1 MTQFNYF
8 KFLRV
13 DKAND
18 EELEK
23 SDHWP
28 MKWRMNSNIGA
39 SIVKNHTNTGVS
51 VVKTTNK
58 TWLHPI
64 TKGLDGQEW
73 GQFEANIKATL
84 RGQNKE
90 PVSQELAEKEERTWQ
105 NMPFVLQCNRFT
117 HTQCAGSLLNWFHK
131 VWRLAVVTTKGME
144 WLSHG
149 EQLMEPGVFQDC
161 RGDCWGG
168 MCQRCKITCA
178 VE

>member
-64 TKGLDGQEW
+64 TKGLDGQE
-73 GQFEANIKATL
+73 
-84 RGQNKE
+84 
-90 PVSQELAEKEERTWQ
+90 
-105 NMPFVLQCNRFT
+105 
-117 HTQCAGSLLNWFHK
+117 
-131 VWRLAVVTTKGME
+131 
-144 WLSHG
+144 
-149 EQLMEPGVFQDC
+149 
-161 RGDCWGG
+161 
-168 MCQRCKITCA
+168 
-178 VE
+178 